1 MVRCYCRAD
10 EEEHDAML
18 MQEIDIHNF
27 ARQLLEAHGDKAVAD
42 VGDSASF
49 SATAR

>member
-18 MQEIDIHNF
+18 MQEIDIRNF
-27 ARQLLEAHGDKAVAD
+27 ARQLLESRTAAVC
-42 VGDSASF
+42 ASV
-49 SATAR
+49 RH